1 MSAPKPETLARTVGD
16 PGATVVPGGATDVE
30 RTTVT
35 EPSEVPVTPEVAASV
50 PPAPGEAG
58 PKKISRV
65 GDFQL
70 VKKLGQGGMGTVFLA
85 KQVSLDR
92 LVALK
97 TLSKELAKREDF
109 VARFLRE
116 ARAMARL
123 DHPNVVRV
131 YAAESSQGLNYAA
144 IEYIDGQSM
153 QKWMDQLGQLSV
165 GDALCVTLAA
175 ADALRHAHEQSMI
188 HRDVKPDNI
197 LVTRRG
203 VVKVAD
209 FGLAKAVDEDVSMT
223 QSGTGLGTPLY
234 MAPEQGRNAKHVDAR
249 TDIYALG
256 CTLYYFLTG
265 KLPFV
270 GKDAVEIILAKEQ
283 GKFTNARKLNPE
295 VPERLDL
302 MIDKM
307 IAKDPHHRYGSC
319 VELSKD
325 LSSLRLANASLSFI
339 DDALPTLPGVTSAPA
354 AAGKPKP
361 KAPTAAPV
369 KPVVP
374 GGRSAPADQR
384 WFVLHTAANGQATV
398 SRMTTE
404 QVQRGLKGG
413 LFDQRTT
420 RVKRSEAEEFMPL
433 AQFAEFEAAANA
445 LASRGVAERKVKS
458 LREDFAKF
466 EKQDRWRRRLKP
478 VKNFF
483 KGLGGLAGLILWI
496 GLFVGVAWAAWY
508 WGWPAVRPYVSGG
521 EAGAAT
527 EEAAPT
533 P

>member
-1 MSAPKPETLARTVGD
+1 MSGPKPEAIARTVGD
-16 PGATVVPGGATDVE
+16 PGATVVPGGATDVD
-30 RTTVT
+30 RTVVT
-35 EPSEVPVTPEVAASV
+35 ELPPASAEVAATV
-50 PPAPGEAG
+50 PPEPGEAG

-153 QKWMDQLGQLSV
+153 QRWMDQLGQLSV

-175 ADALRHAHEQSMI
+175 ADALRHAHEQNMI

-197 LVTRRG
+197 LVTKRG

-234 MAPEQGRNAKHVDAR
+234 MAPEQGRNAKHVDVR
-249 TDIYALG
+249 TDVYALG

-265 KLPFV
+265 KLPFM

-283 GKFTNARKLNPE
+283 GKFANARKLNPE

-307 IAKDPHHRYGSC
+307 IAKDPHHRYASC
-319 VELSKD
+319 AELIKD

-339 DDALPTLPGVTSAPA
+339 DDALPTLPGATA
-354 AAGKPKP
+354 
-361 KAPTAAPV
+361 APTAPG
-369 KPVVP
+369 KPRP
-374 GGRSAPADQR
+374 KTATTAIPKPATTAAKSAGADQR
-384 WFVLHTAANGQATV
+384 WSVLHTAANGQATV

-404 QVQRGLKGG
+404 QIQKGLKGG

-420 RVKRSEAEEFMPL
+420 RVKRTEAEEFLPL
-433 AQFAEFEAAANA
+433 AQFAEFEATANA
-445 LASRGVAERKVKS
+445 LASRGAAEKRVKS
-458 LREDFAKF
+458 LRGDFAKF
-466 EKQDRWRRRLKP
+466 EKEDRWRRRLKP
-478 VKNFF
+478 IKNFF
-483 KGLGGLAGLILWI
+483 KGLGGLASLILW
-496 GLFVGVAWAAWY
+496 LALVGGVIWAAWY
-508 WGWPAVRPYVSGG
+508 WGWPLLRPYVSSEPTT
-521 EAGAAT
+521 EAPA
-527 EEAAPT
+527 EP
-533 P
+533 